1 MEATNP
7 ILVTIYVIKLMKERR
22 GAVKTF
28 CHNELALY
36 FSHYLFLARL
46 LYLTRSSGYVAMTDV
61 VPANPPATS
70 LLTGV

>member
-1 MEATNP
+1 MEAINP
-7 ILVTIYVIKLMKERR
+7 ILVTMIIKLMNETR

-36 FSHYLFLARL
+36 FNHYLFLVSL